1 MSRTGAQ
8 PRCIKLRAKVQTA
21 KWAKFIS
28 GSEGQWP
35 NCFPDGAPAKDIGED
50 I

>member
-8 PRCIKLRAKVQTA
+8 PRCGKLSAKVQTA

-35 NCFPDGAPAKDIGED
+35 DCFPKGDPGQDIGKDI
-50 I
+50 